1 MIIDEIIHI
10 DFQKN
15 ISKLKIS
22 AFMMPFS
29 IVQQGP
35 LLFLVSFINNDPLTS
50 NNIKSKCVLVWCSL
64 TVEGGAGVGVT
75 MHPATRDLFAV
86 AECIDIYAAV
96 AAARY
101 LAYTLEWGR

>member
-15 ISKLKIS
+15 ISKLKFS

-50 NNIKSKCVLVWCSL
+50 NNIKSKCMPQ
-64 TVEGGAGVGVT
+64 GVSESRNNPDANETAFFVFQ
-75 MHPATRDLFAV
+75 FARK
-86 AECIDIYAAV
+86 AK
-96 AAARY
+96 
-101 LAYTLEWGR
+101 

>member
-1 MIIDEIIHI
+1 MPGHSGNVKPKYNICAMIIDEIIHI

-15 ISKLKIS
+15 ISKLKFS
-22 AFMMPFS
+22 AFMTPFS

-64 TVEGGAGVGVT
+64 TVEGGPV
-75 MHPATRDLFAV
+75 
-86 AECIDIYAAV
+86 
-96 AAARY
+96 
-101 LAYTLEWGR
+101 LE